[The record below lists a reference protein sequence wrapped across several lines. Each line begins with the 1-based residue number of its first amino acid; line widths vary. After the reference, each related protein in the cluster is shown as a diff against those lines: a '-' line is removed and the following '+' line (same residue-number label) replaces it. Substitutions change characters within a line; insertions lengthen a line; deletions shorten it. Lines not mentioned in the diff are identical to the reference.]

1 MTNLKWAK
9 KIISHYHGKY
19 VSLTDLDIDPGHIP
33 LAAAHAPADNPRQL
47 PHPAHLTH
55 QGAASVT

>member
-1 MTNLKWAK
+1 MTNLKEVK
-9 KIISHYHGKY
+9 KLLVILGKY
-19 VSLTDLDIDPGHIP
+19 VSLTHLDIDPGHVP

-47 PHPAHLTH
+47 PHPAHLAH